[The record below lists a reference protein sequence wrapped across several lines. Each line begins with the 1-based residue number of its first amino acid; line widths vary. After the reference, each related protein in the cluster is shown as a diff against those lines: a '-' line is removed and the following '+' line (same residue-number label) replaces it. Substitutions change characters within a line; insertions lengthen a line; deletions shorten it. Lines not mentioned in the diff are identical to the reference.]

1 MSDLTHFRTT
11 SRAIVERATLQRDA
25 GRIEPKDFDIIA
37 STAAGIDPVLDA
49 VDAKVRTDTLT
60 FRPELLPQRIADAA
74 AVARAALRP
83 YEERAAKAQ
92 QSADE
97 YADRVMRLAK
107 NAKGEFVETSPQ
119 PFTALDVAR
128 ITHLWSVFAPQDN
141 PTLRVRYLAEA
152 AKAQPDRIVTY
163 ALESLPERDVVDERT
178 REQAQAARARA
189 LGIDGA
195 VAGAQATAGALAL
208 LVAEAHRVVDALAGV
223 PPGTI
228 RRADTGAAVDMPSMV
243 L

>member
-1 MSDLTHFRTT
+1 MSDLNHFRTT

-37 STAAGIDPVLDA
+37 STAAGPDGILTTFDTRVS
-49 VDAKVRTDTLT
+49 TDRLT

-74 AVARAALRP
+74 ATARAALRP

-92 QSADE
+92 RDADD

-119 PFTALDVAR
+119 PFNALDVAR
-128 ITHLWSVFAPQDN
+128 IAHLWSAFAPQDN
-141 PTLRVRYLAEA
+141 PTLRVRYLAEV

-178 REQAQAARARA
+178 KAQAQAARARA

-195 VAGAQATAGALAL
+195 VAGAQAVASALRL
-208 LVAEAHRVVDALAGV
+208 LVDEADRVISAVAGV
-223 PPGTI
+223 GPGTI
-228 RRADTGAAVDMPSMV
+228 RTVDGAAVEMV
-243 L
+243 STIA

>member
-1 MSDLTHFRTT
+1 MSDLAQYRLT
-11 SRAIVERATLQRDA
+11 SRAVVERATLQRDA
-25 GRIEPKDFDIIA
+25 GRIEPKDVDLVA
-37 STAAGIDPVLDA
+37 STAAGLDGILA
-49 VDAKVRTDTLT
+49 TFDAKVSTDRSLY
-60 FRPELLPQRIADAA
+60 RDDLLPGRIRDAA
-74 AVARAALRP
+74 VTARAALQP
-83 YEERAAKAQ
+83 FIAKADRAQ

-107 NAKGEFVETSPQ
+107 DARGAFVETSPQ

-128 ITHLWSVFAPQDN
+128 ITHLWGIFAPQDN
-141 PTLRVRYLAEA
+141 PTLRVRYLVEV
-152 AKAQPDRIVTY
+152 AKATPDRIVTY

-195 VAGAQATAGALAL
+195 VAGAQATAAAMRL
-208 LVAEAHRVVDALAGV
+208 LIDEAHRVVDAIAGV
-223 PPGTI
+223 PPSAFRSASGASEDISSTI
-228 RRADTGAAVDMPSMV
+228 